1 MELNEAL
8 KEGLNYLEDSK
19 YTNPFFEVRL
29 ILSRLLD
36 KDISYL
42 IAHDKDILDEK
53 IIDEYFSI
61 LEKRRNGVPLQYIF
75 GETEFFGNKFFI
87 DENVLIPRDDTEISV
102 EALIDIFENNSIRSS
117 LEIGA
122 GSGIVSITM
131 AMRYSDVN
139 FTAVDISDYA
149 IRNTKKNIER
159 FNLENI
165 KVLKS
170 NLYENIEESYDII
183 YSNPPYI
190 KSKDIEELQAEVKDY
205 EPMLALD
212 GGVDGLF
219 FYREIING
227 LDKYLNKNGYVVF
240 EIGYDQADDLRE
252 LLKNYDVEVLK
263 DLSNKDRVVIAK
275 KGE

>member
-53 IIDEYFSI
+53 ILDEYFSI

-102 EALIDIFENNSIRSS
+102 EALIDIFEKNSVRNS

-149 IRNTKKNIER
+149 IKNTKKNIER

-227 LDKYLNKNGYVVF
+227 LDKYLNKNGYVIF
-240 EIGYDQADDLRE
+240 EIGYDQGDDLRE
-252 LLKNYDVEVLK
+252 LLKDYSVEVLK

>member
-61 LEKRRNGVPLQYIF
+61 LEKRKNGVPLQYIF

-227 LDKYLNKNGYVVF
+227 LDKYLNKNGYVIF
-240 EIGYDQADDLRE
+240 EIGYDQGDDLRE
-252 LLKNYDVEVLK
+252 LLKDYSVEVLK

>member
-240 EIGYDQADDLRE
+240 EIGYDQGDDLRE

>member
-53 IIDEYFSI
+53 ILDEYFSI
-61 LEKRRNGVPLQYIF
+61 LEKRKNGVPLQYIF

-102 EALIDIFENNSIRSS
+102 EALIDIFEKNSVRNS

-149 IRNTKKNIER
+149 IKNTKKNIER

-240 EIGYDQADDLRE
+240 EIGYDQGDDLRE
-252 LLKNYDVEVLK
+252 LLKDYSVEVLK

>member
-53 IIDEYFSI
+53 ILDEYFSI
-61 LEKRRNGVPLQYIF
+61 LEKRKNGVPLQYIF

-102 EALIDIFENNSIRSS
+102 EALIDIFEKNSVRNS

-149 IRNTKKNIER
+149 IKNTKKNIER

-227 LDKYLNKNGYVVF
+227 LDKYLNKNGYVIF
-240 EIGYDQADDLRE
+240 EIGYDQGDDLRE
-252 LLKNYDVEVLK
+252 LLKDYSVEVLK

>member
-53 IIDEYFSI
+53 ILDEYFSI
-61 LEKRRNGVPLQYIF
+61 LEKRKNGVPLQYIF
-75 GETEFFGNKFFI
+75 GEIEFFGNKFFI

-102 EALIDIFENNSIRSS
+102 EALIDIFEKNSVRNS
-117 LEIGA
+117 LEIGT

-240 EIGYDQADDLRE
+240 EIGYDQGDDLRE
-252 LLKNYDVEVLK
+252 LLKDYSVEVLK

>member
-61 LEKRRNGVPLQYIF
+61 LEKRKNGVPLQYIF

>member
-149 IRNTKKNIER
+149 IKNTKKNIER

-240 EIGYDQADDLRE
+240 EIGYDQGDDLRE
-252 LLKNYDVEVLK
+252 LLKDYSVEVLK